1 MHNKKKILIT
11 LPSLIDPG
19 GVASFYNSLLPH
31 LNNAKY
37 SIATLEIGSTKGR
50 NNPLYPFTDQIR
62 FRRFLKNF
70 RPDLVHI
77 NPSLDFKSFIRD
89 GLFIYQAKQ
98 KKLPVVVFFRGWL
111 TSFEPV
117 LYKRFFCFF
126 RSTYGKA
133 DTFIVL
139 AKEFKKT
146 LQQWG
151 INQPIHI
158 GTTTVDKSLL
168 DNFSFEKKLI
178 NLRKVKTIRILF
190 LARLERE
197 KGIFETIDA
206 FSLLLKKGL
215 PVTLSIAGDGAILS
229 ELKNYITAKGFAE
242 DQLQF
247 LGYVR
252 GDDKIHAYVKN
263 DIYCFPTYYGEGLPN
278 SVLEAMAFG
287 LPVITRSVAGLADL
301 FIDGEMGFLC
311 QGKTP
316 KEIANNIE
324 KLITNRSL
332 MVKMSEYNHV
342 FAKEHFMAP
351 VVAKNLTDIYS
362 TTLGSTKI

>member
-1 MHNKKKILIT
+1 MTRQKKILLT
-11 LPSLIDPG
+11 VPSLHDQG
-19 GVASFYNSLLPH
+19 GVANFYNSLLPY
-31 LNNAKY
+31 LSTKEFLA
-37 SIATLEIGSTKGR
+37 ATLEIGSTKGR

-62 FRRFLKNF
+62 FRRVLKNF
-70 RPDLVHI
+70 RPELVHI

-111 TSFEPV
+111 TSFEPI
-117 LYKRFFCFF
+117 LYKRFFGFF

-197 KGIFETIDA
+197 KGVFETIDA

-215 PVTLSIAGDGAILS
+215 PVTLSIAGDGSILS
-229 ELKNYITAKGFAE
+229 ELKNYITTKGFTE
-242 DQLQF
+242 DQLRF

-252 GDDKIHAYVKN
+252 GNDKIHAYVN
-263 DIYCFPTYYGEGLPN
+263 HDIYCFPTYYGEGLPN

-287 LPVITRSVAGLADL
+287 LPVITRSVAGLADV

-316 KEIANNIE
+316 EEIANNIE

-332 MVKMSEYNHV
+332 MVQMSEYNHV
-342 FAKEHFMAP
+342 FAKEHFIAP
-351 VVAKNLTDIYS
+351 IVAEKLLEIYK
-362 TTLGSTKI
+362 TTLASKNH